1 MINRPKH
8 KFQMYQ
14 QIHQNLPKINQEAK
28 KAGEELGI
36 PKELVGKIGATGA
49 VSGFPG
55 LLSAEVS
62 KAMQEAYRTPIALS
76 RLVND
81 LRDLIK
87 DGYGD
92 EYDAVPISTCEAA
105 LWVSFDVLA
114 TPPVS
119 GRGDPYRSRYIAPL
133 ERHLHHQGGYGRP
146 FPPKYK
152 AMIANRGVT
161 SGELGMEGKRQNYLD
176 TVIVPLAGAKYEV
189 HGIKYHVAPLLA
201 EVDAEASRE
210 VIACAAERHK
220 QMLAAFAS
228 LGYDTPGY
236 GYGDKDENGTPKLQK
251 VISKLAREYDV
262 PYLTDNAWGVPFVG
276 TDLRKTGADL
286 MAFSMDKAAGAPT
299 SGLIV
304 GKEDVMVP
312 IRSALGM
319 HSDRYGGVSA
329 YGKAEYV
336 ITDPG
341 KENIVGQI
349 AALRSIKEHPD
360 AFRRPID
367 DLYKLVQEEFAS
379 LNGHSTGDGLMISKS
394 YNSGAVEVNYQKTW
408 SNGRFGIPIFTI
420 EDFYAGTEAIMSAMK
435 QMGLVPTISYDAN
448 IMISPG
454 LGTLDEDGN
463 LIKENMRYAVKGLV
477 RAIEIVS
484 QYAGILEVVSR

>member
-1 MINRPKH
+1 MISRPKH
-8 KFQMYQ
+8 KFQVYQ
-14 QIHQNLPKINQEAK
+14 QIHQNMSKIGQDAK

-36 PKELVGKIGATGA
+36 PKELAGKIGATGA

-55 LLSAEVS
+55 LLTSDVS

-81 LRDLIK
+81 LRDVIK
-87 DGYGD
+87 DVYGD

-105 LWVSFDVLA
+105 LWVSFDVLV
-114 TPPVS
+114 TPPSS
-119 GRGDPYRSRYIAPL
+119 GRGDPYRTRYIAPM
-133 ERHLHHQGGYGRP
+133 ERHMHHQAGYGRP

-152 AMIANRGVT
+152 AIVANRGVT
-161 SGELGMEGKRQNYLD
+161 SGELGVEGKRQYNLD
-176 TVIVPLAGAKYEV
+176 CVMVPLEGGKYEV

-210 VIACAAERHK
+210 RLANAAERHK
-220 QMLAAFAS
+220 DALSAFAS

-236 GYGDKDENGTPKLQK
+236 GYGDKDETGTPKLQK
-251 VISKLAREYDV
+251 VISGLAREYDV
-262 PYLTDNAWGVPFVG
+262 PYVTDNAWGVPFVG
-276 TDLRKTGADL
+276 TDIRKTGADV
-286 MAFSMDKAAGAPT
+286 MTFSMDKAAGAPT
-299 SGLIV
+299 SGLIL

-319 HSDRYGGVSA
+319 HSERSGGVSA

-336 ITDPG
+336 TTDPG

-360 AFRRPID
+360 IFKKPID
-367 DLYKLVQEEFAS
+367 DLYKLVKEEFATLGS
-379 LNGHSTGDGLMISKS
+379 HTPGDGLIISKS

-408 SNGRFGIPIFTI
+408 SDGRFGIPIFTI
-420 EDFYAGTEAIMSAMK
+420 EDFYAGTEAIMLAMK

-454 LGTLDEDGN
+454 LGTLDADGN
-463 LIKENMRYAVKGLV
+463 LIEENMRFAVKGLV
-477 RAIEIVS
+477 RAVEIVS
-484 QYAGILEVVSR
+484 QYAGIFELAKH